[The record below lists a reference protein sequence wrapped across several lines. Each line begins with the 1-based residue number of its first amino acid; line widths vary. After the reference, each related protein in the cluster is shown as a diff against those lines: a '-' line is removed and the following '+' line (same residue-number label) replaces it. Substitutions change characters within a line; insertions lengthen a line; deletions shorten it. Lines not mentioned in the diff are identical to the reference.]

1 MLWVK
6 PSLPMLSCRLW
17 EMWGLTSARTSA
29 GVRGSPSTSSRLLP
43 SPGLT
48 RARSSCLLP
57 LTSIMIPCALTVCG
71 GSCPSGVCSR
81 TPRRRAFSS
90 LVSSGAFPVHGLGMV
105 GGAKGRNAGSRMA
118 SGGARGASE

>member
-1 MLWVK
+1 MF
-6 PSLPMLSCRLW
+6 SCRLC
-17 EMWGLTSARTSA
+17 EMCGLTSARTSD
-29 GVRGSPSTSSRLLP
+29 GVSGSPSTSSLLLP

-48 RARSSCLLP
+48 LARSIFLLS

-90 LVSSGAFPVHGLGMV
+90 FVRSGALPVQGRGMV
-105 GGAKGRNAGSRMA
+105 GGAKGRKAGSRMA